1 MIICEQAQACCL
13 NFEDLEPDDVLRQI
27 GEPTGRGKVELET
40 LIDGTIPV
48 AHYNHGEVTH
58 ITPKKDK
65 TPRER
70 RQIEP
75 SAHAKARSKERG
87 ISTAEINEA
96 LQAARGKRGC
106 HTSAKG
112 VTACVVDQRG
122 KGQVLA
128 TVYRK
133 KPA

>member
-13 NFEDLEPDDVLRQI
+13 NFEDLEPDDVLGQI
-27 GEPTGRGKVELET
+27 GEP
-40 LIDGTIPV
+40 

-58 ITPKKDK
+58 ITPKKDR

-70 RQIEP
+70 RQIAP

-122 KGQVLA
+122 KGQVLT